1 MVKIVKICTKSGHFI
16 LTAQIIHIY
25 YRLCVKFSMVARNC
39 GRMQVP
45 KTASIPSTVCSRV
58 PLVCRPLALRRC
70 PTGARRVRQL
80 RRPMPSSLHQTVLGR
95 RTTAL
100 NLIAPTRHHLTSRS
114 RRISDC
120 SNSANH
126 RHLYYTCQVRRTYH
140 QASVGQC
147 TQYFVGQMLR

>member
-1 MVKIVKICTKSGHFI
+1 MLNHARKAVVLNAK
-16 LTAQIIHIY
+16 IIHISF
-25 YRLCVKFSMVARNC
+25 RLCVKFSMVARNC

-45 KTASIPSTVCSRV
+45 KTASIPSTVCSRA
-58 PLVCRPLALRRC
+58 PLVCRPLALRRR
-70 PTGARRVRQL
+70 PTGARLVRQL

-95 RTTAL
+95 RTTAAESAL
-100 NLIAPTRHHLTSRS
+100 NLIGPTRHHLTSRS

-140 QASVGQC
+140 QASVGQG